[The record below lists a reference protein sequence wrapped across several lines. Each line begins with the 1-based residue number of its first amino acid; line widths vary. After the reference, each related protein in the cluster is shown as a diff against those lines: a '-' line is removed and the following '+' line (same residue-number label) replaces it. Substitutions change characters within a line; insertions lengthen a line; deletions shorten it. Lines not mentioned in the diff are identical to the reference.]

1 MKLSDALILAGKIH
15 EEIEELKDLKPGVQK
30 VVPGLIKARIEGDRW
45 KLGVVLE
52 KEAEG

>member
-1 MKLSDALILAGKIH
+1 MKFQDALILAKKI
-15 EEIEELKDLKPGVQK
+15 EEELEELKDLKPGVQK
-30 VVPGLIKARIEGDRW
+30 VIPGLVKIRAEGDRW